1 MTEEPSKAL
10 EGYFHQK
17 ITFFHCPRVQ
27 WTRCF
32 AIAIHC
38 FFILSVRSGFMAAL
52 RQGKPESFWRQSCIV
67 QNETFWSSTG
77 CRFFTS
83 SAVNWGFVWI
93 SILKKVSA
101 AYEVFLL
108 LQPPNLCFGTASLD
122 SHLAEDKSFIML
134 DPALLLR
141 LHVYFFWYF
150 FLLQARIQA
159 FSSLLLYFPGM
170 LKWYFKKQT
179 LHWRSVLNYLLC
191 SKTLLPEWC
200 VLIPE
205 DLNSPILRWLWCNNT
220 NIASFRSQQP
230 NDQYVMWFAVNW
242 LK

>member
-108 LQPPNLCFGTASLD
+108 FPPPNLCFGTALHGSP
-122 SHLAEDKSFIML
+122 LAEDKNFIMVNL
-134 DPALLLR
+134 AF
-141 LHVYFFWYF
+141 LHLHIIFIGTFFSPGKNTSFLVIITVYS
-150 FLLQARIQA
+150 RHVK
-159 FSSLLLYFPGM
+159 M
-170 LKWYFKKQT
+170 
-179 LHWRSVLNYLLC
+179 VL
-191 SKTLLPEWC
+191 SKTSTSLMIYTEISLVQRNTPSWMMS
-200 VLIPE
+200 PE
-205 DLNSPILRWLWCNNT
+205 DLNSSNFKMI
-220 NIASFRSQQP
+220 
-230 NDQYVMWFAVNW
+230 VM
-242 LK
+242 